1 VATYVL
7 APHELDG
14 QQAEG
19 DTASVRR
26 AFDASR
32 GCEIL
37 EAHGVS

>member
-7 APHELDG
+7 APPELDG

-19 DTASVRR
+19 ATASVRR

-32 GCEIL
+32 GYEIL